1 MADVYDGEAMAV
13 ILEIDRKR
21 REYAC
26 GECNMHM
33 PFEQVSTLMSS
44 AKTLVR
50 CTACGRI
57 LFMHEDVRGA
67 LAPK

>member
-1 MADVYDGEAMAV
+1 MNVPRGSVRQVTEFGSTFW
-13 ILEIDRKR
+13 

-33 PFEQVSTLMSS
+33 PFEQVSALMGSS
-44 AKTLVR
+44 STLVR

-57 LFMHEDVRGA
+57 LYIQEDVRGA
-67 LAPK
+67 LTK